1 MPGAATVSGVDVA
14 FAYRAQTAFEALGP
28 SLFPVHGPRNIRL
41 DVDVVDTGTAGV
53 ARTCIVV
60 LPWGLE
66 GVIFT
71 ADDDFPES
79 IVLGG
84 RHLRVSRH
92 AVPELGRFCTV
103 ELVDDVAPLASPRH
117 ARKVACLIGPLFRD
131 AVARAVGERFAG

>member
-1 MPGAATVSGVDVA
+1 MDVA

-28 SLFPVHGPRNIRL
+28 SLFPVHGPRNTRL
-41 DVDVVDTGTAGV
+41 DVEVVDTGTAGD

-71 ADDDFPES
+71 ADEDFPDS

-92 AVPELGRFCTV
+92 AIPELGQFRTV

-117 ARKVACLIGPLFRD
+117 ARKVAFLIGPSFRE
-131 AVARAVGERFAG
+131 AVARAVGERFAA